1 MNPLWL
7 LKIFGMVS
15 GVNVKKV
22 FGFIASYWK
31 LFLIAVL
38 AAVVGYQNFSDTRFL
53 FWAQTIPAL
62 QAELAESQNN
72 LRVCGD
78 GNAKLSDAIEKN
90 NVRIEEYKTLTG
102 KLEASI
108 EDLNADLVA
117 DRKVNEAEIKKIL
130 NAPRPKTC
138 EEAINYLRDAKKE
151 LTW

>member
-31 LFLIAVL
+31 IFLIAVL

-72 LRVCGD
+72 LKICGD

-90 NVRIEEYKTLTG
+90 NAIPIGINIPSIKAPMPKGPVRPFPV
-102 KLEASI
+102 S
-108 EDLNADLVA
+108 
-117 DRKVNEAEIKKIL
+117 VNPNTFSSPIK
-130 NAPRPKTC
+130 PRP
-138 EEAINYLRDAKKE
+138 N
-151 LTW
+151 

>member
-72 LRVCGD
+72 LKICGD
-78 GNAKLSDAIEKN
+78 GNAKLSDAIDKN
-90 NVRIEEYKTLTG
+90 SARVEEYKVLTG

-108 EDLNADLVA
+108 ADLNTILVTE
-117 DRKVNEAEIKKIL
+117 RKVNDEEIKKIL
-130 NAPRPKTC
+130 PLY
-138 EEAINYLRDAKKE
+138 EERVAYTNLYQILMI
-151 LTW
+151 